1 MDKIRVLVVE
11 PLLEPHLSN
20 ITESEEVYEEIV
32 GGKYKTQ
39 MLDKKTV
46 LVHNENDKEQ
56 ELVPNRHVGRDI
68 ICGKFFIA
76 ADNGDGKLASLTDEQ
91 AEYYYNR
98 YMDAEVISQQEVRE
112 NMLYSGECIGKD
124 EIFVN
129 NINLRL
135 GEIDFKKVV
144 ESYKSH
150 EYTEAKE
157 LLKMM
162 HEEFCEVYGTND
174 VDELIDGDDVFIHL
188 PAVMRSRRTG
198 ELCVGLVYVDTESSG
213 EHWGTA
219 FAFSNGFISQ
229 EDTNRSNPMVE
240 EMQEFGTYDY
250 WYTPDYDGDI
260 HTNRMHA
267 PSEVKEL
274 IDYAT
279 GQDKQSMK
287 MDGM

>member
-76 ADNGDGKLASLTDEQ
+76 ADNGDGKLASLSDEQ

-112 NMLYSGECIGKD
+112 NMLYSGESIGKD
-124 EIFVN
+124 EIYIN
-129 NINLRL
+129 NINMRIN
-135 GEIDFKKVV
+135 EFDFEKVAK
-144 ESYKSH
+144 SYKSPDH
-150 EYTEAKE
+150 TEAKQ
-157 LLKMM
+157 LLKIL
-162 HEEFCEVYGTND
+162 HEEFCESFGTNS
-174 VDELIDGDDVFIHL
+174 VDDLLDGDDVFIHI
-188 PAVMRSRRTG
+188 PVVMKSHNTG
-198 ELCVGLVYVDTESSG
+198 EICVGLVYVDTESSG
-213 EHWGTA
+213 ELYA
-219 FAFSNGFISQ
+219 AQFALSDGFVSL
-229 EDTNRSNPMVE
+229 DNNDKTNPMV
-240 EMQEFGTYDY
+240 QEQMRFGSFDY
-250 WYTPDYDGDI
+250 WFTVDYYDDI
-260 HTNRMHA
+260 HSKQGQV
-267 PSEVKEL
+267 PEEIKEIL
-274 IDYAT
+274 DYVT
-279 GQDKQSMK
+279 GQEEQSMK